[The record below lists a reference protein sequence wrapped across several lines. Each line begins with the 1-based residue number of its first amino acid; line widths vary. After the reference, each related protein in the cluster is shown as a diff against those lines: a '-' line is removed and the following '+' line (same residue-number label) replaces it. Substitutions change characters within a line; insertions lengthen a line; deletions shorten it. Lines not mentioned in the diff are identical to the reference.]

1 LKPPLEILVVRT
13 EIRLGLLL
21 VQIAES
27 AYNVRDVDRG
37 DEARAR
43 GQAAYFRANRLLA
56 QVADAEREPLV
67 CDLELLQD
75 ALSGLPKEERAASVF
90 RDHACPEKD
99 LVVSLGQLPKKS
111 RRSRSGCSGSL
122 TQSCRDEG
130 GGIDPRLGPKHSLF
144 LCRMKSVLWQCGRQM
159 PPAPKPIYV
168 AERSL

>member
-21 VQIAES
+21 VPIAES
-27 AYNVRDVDRG
+27 AYNVDRG

-43 GQAAYFRANRLLA
+43 GQAAYLRANRLLA
-56 QVADAEREPLV
+56 QVADDEREPLV

-75 ALSGLPKEERAASVF
+75 ALSGLPKDEQAGSVI
-90 RDHACPEKD
+90 RDHACPEKH

-111 RRSRSGCSGSL
+111 RRSRSGCSRSL
-122 TQSCRDEG
+122 TQSCRDED

-144 LCRMKSVLWQCGRQM
+144 LLRMKSFLWQCGQQM
-159 PPAPKPIYV
+159 PPASKPIYV
-168 AERSL
+168 TERSL